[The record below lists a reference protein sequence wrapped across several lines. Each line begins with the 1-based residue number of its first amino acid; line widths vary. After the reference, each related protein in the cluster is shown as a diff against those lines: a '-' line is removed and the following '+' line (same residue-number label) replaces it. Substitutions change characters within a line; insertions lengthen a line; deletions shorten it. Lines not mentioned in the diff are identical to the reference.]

1 MTDDEIGKQY
11 DLYEDVIVKIRFG
24 GSVTKAQQHQQLARI
39 AAAEREACIAICET
53 IANDLHYTGDVER
66 CILTMKS
73 RIIAGR
79 GDASRIV
86 GFVLGAMS

>member
-1 MTDDEIGKQY
+1 MTNDEILKLALKVCAVTDWSGEY
-11 DLYEDVIVKIRFG
+11 CMSPGEVILF
-24 GSVTKAQQHQQLARI
+24 AEAI
-39 AAAEREACIAICET
+39 ATAEREACIAICET

-66 CILTMKS
+66 CILVMKS

-79 GDASRIV
+79 GDASWIV